1 MTGTPYYLNIPDQL
15 LNSNAPT
22 SQMASRVIFDPLIA
36 LRLAPL
42 VSATC
47 SLWFA
52 WDQNIFLRNFVH
64 PANRTASDRSLPTY
78 FRTFFRSGVTWVL
91 VLLGLSLS
99 TAGINIVTDRASLA
113 QSQSLRWYAA
123 GAAFTA
129 GHALYA
135 PVVAPIVR
143 AISEDLS
150 KGHSTRDLERWLWWN
165 LLRMVTV
172 DLAAW
177 VCFGVGAMRTLSL

>member
-1 MTGTPYYLNIPDQL
+1 
-15 LNSNAPT
+15 
-22 SQMASRVIFDPLIA
+22 MASRVIFDPLIA

-42 VSATC
+42 VSSTC

-52 WDQNIFLRNFVH
+52 WDQNLFFGNFLH
-64 PANRTASDRSLPTY
+64 PAIRTASDRFLPTY
-78 FRTFFRSGVTWVL
+78 FQTFFRSGVTWVL

-99 TAGINIVTDRASLA
+99 TAGTNIVMDQTSLA

-135 PVVAPIVR
+135 PIVVPIVR
-143 AISEDLS
+143 AISENRS
-150 KGHSTRDLERWLWWN
+150 KGHSTHDLQRWLWWN
-165 LLRMVTV
+165 ALQMVTV

-177 VCFGVGAMRTLSL
+177 VCFGVGAIRALNQGSI

>member
-1 MTGTPYYLNIPDQL
+1 
-15 LNSNAPT
+15 
-22 SQMASRVIFDPLIA
+22 MASRVIFDPLIA

-42 VSATC
+42 VSSTC

-52 WDQNIFLRNFVH
+52 WDQNIFFGNFIH
-64 PANRTASDRSLPTY
+64 PANRTASDRILPTY
-78 FRTFFRSGVTWVL
+78 FQTFFRSGVIWVL
-91 VLLGLSLS
+91 TLLGLSLS
-99 TAGINIVTDRASLA
+99 TAGINIVMDPASLA

-135 PVVAPIVR
+135 PIVAPIVR
-143 AISEDLS
+143 AISEDRS

-165 LLRMVTV
+165 TLRMGTV

-177 VCFGVGAMRTLSL
+177 VCFGVGAMRGMNQGSI